1 MTYKENIERL
11 RGRGRYNLDRRWRNA
26 NDRISFINKQE
37 KEAIGNINKATN
49 LLVGK
54 TFGSPDIRTGE
65 GGLIPFQYGEYIS
78 KEEQKGIEAEKAD
91 RARKVEALSKRL
103 QEVSD
108 IDTAHLNVKQDMLI
122 NGYLYEDADRFAKL
136 SPHAQVAYARRKLG
150 IWKESVGSKLN
161 YKLAKDNTE
170 YTLKEWPEKLTSEKI
185 HNDPNIPPVVKE
197 AFVDK
202 ILDNLIKENGID
214 GFSEELLELEGIND
228 YVDPRTGEI
237 KNGAHSLAKKGVMD
251 KYRTIYNVT
260 SSQNLRVELFENFK
274 SDRDL
279 TKLISGLAG
288 TLDNRENPLGPL
300 GAWDE
305 AEKLFVSWLM
315 SGDVTK
321 GQLYTIFEN
330 APSPIKIKNKKQV
343 YLNSHRKRL
352 DNILVKYA
360 AAKQRRD
367 NANQITDNAKADK
380 FKQDAILRLN
390 EGGDLYNY
398 LFVEEKIDEKPFD
411 QRADIVNRVLTNL
424 QTAWIDEGGDF
435 EPKPGANFAPWL
447 TDVYNDLVFTDQGEL
462 IERATV
468 KLDAGIPLEP
478 NDLYGMNDASLATLK
493 RHRNWGQNQ
502 GLILRDALQYR
513 KVTPN
518 GEVGYEL
525 SIPNMVKSALKL
537 AALDDKNEELVNHLT
552 QKNIGVFK
560 AAWAEL
566 VGSDGRWLDKS
577 GTMDG
582 NKAFAYAMGKVRY
595 NLGLGPD
602 DTGKMRNA
610 GEVNDDLQWDI
621 KGEEKKDIIRDQKR
635 GEYLATSILTKFEGL
650 SPAQLLEQEYW
661 IPSLGP
667 DSVDFKKLLAYAEG
681 KGGKIPEVYNWI
693 AGYMPN
699 HTAEDL
705 AAWQL
710 AQIGKVLP
718 TTSAVNEAM
727 KLTETIAGFNRL
739 IGYKTNSSDLHQAKI
754 NAIDGL
760 NERNYST
767 AITWETGLK
776 FDEGGSLIHPEI
788 KDNPNYMGNNLEAWL
803 EKYGPADGEAEDAG
817 DITATLSEADVYN
830 RAYNEKGYHDND
842 PGPRP
847 NIKDFPI
854 QPGDERVNIPFSPH
868 ATAALGEYNVS
879 AYQEALKEWEQ
890 KNNTYR
896 PLTKTKVVYDG
907 SSKSRSKKITLT
919 FNPETDSY
927 DEPPKEDGLYLKTR
941 KERKLQKDLLIQKSI
956 DARIERAASL
966 PDSKVVPIHRTNDG
980 RYIQGP
986 ITVYKHV
993 DADGYVQYK
1002 LKPSGPKSNLQSFWN
1017 IPGSPVL
1024 SPALQDYAM
1033 ELYNTNLQTV

>member
-11 RGRGRYNLDRRWRNA
+11 RGRGRYNLEQRWRNA
-26 NDRISFINKQE
+26 NDRIKFIRNEE
-37 KEAIGNINKATN
+37 KEAIGNISKASD

-78 KEEQKGIEAEKAD
+78 KEQQKGIEAEKAD
-91 RARKVEALSKRL
+91 RARKVAALEKRL
-103 QEVSD
+103 QQVSD
-108 IDTAHLNVKQDMLI
+108 IDTAHLNVKQDMLL

-170 YTLKEWPEKLTSEKI
+170 YTLKNWPEPLTSEKI

-197 AFVDK
+197 AFVDR
-202 ILDNLIKENGID
+202 ILEDLIKENGIN
-214 GFSEELLELEGIND
+214 GFSKELLELEQIND
-228 YVDPRTGEI
+228 YVDGRTGEI

-260 SSQNLRVELFENFK
+260 SSQNQRIELFENFK

-288 TLDNRENPLGPL
+288 TLDNKEDPLGPL
-300 GAWDE
+300 GAWQE
-305 AEKLFVSWLM
+305 AEKLFVSALM
-315 SGDVTK
+315 SGDLTK
-321 GQLYTIFEN
+321 GQLYTIFKN
-330 APSPIKIKNKKQV
+330 APSPIKIKDKDQT

-352 DNILVKYA
+352 QNIINEYA
-360 AAKQRRD
+360 RQKQLRD
-367 NANQITDNAKADK
+367 RANQITSNAKADAK
-380 FKQDAILRLN
+380 KQESLLRLDK
-390 EGGDLYNY
+390 GGDLYNY
-398 LFVEEKIDEKPFD
+398 LFVEKKIDDLPFEE
-411 QRADIVNRVLTNL
+411 RAQIVNTVLTNL

-435 EPKPGANFAPWL
+435 EPTPGANFAPWL

-462 IERATV
+462 IQKATV
-468 KLDAGIPLEP
+468 KLNAGIPLEP
-478 NDLYGMNDASLATLK
+478 NDIYGMNDASLETLK
-493 RHRNWGQNQ
+493 RHKNWAQNQ
-502 GLILRDALQYR
+502 GLILRNALQYR

-518 GEVGYEL
+518 GEAGYEL
-525 SIPNMVKSALKL
+525 SIPNMVKAALKT
-537 AALDDKNEELVNHLT
+537 AKRDDKNPALVDYLT

-577 GTMDG
+577 GNMDG
-582 NKAFAYAMGKVRY
+582 NKAFEYAMGKVRY

-602 DTGKMRNA
+602 SNGNVRPA
-610 GEVNDDLQWDI
+610 GDVDADLKWDI
-621 KGEEKKDIIRDQKR
+621 KETEKKDIVRDQKR
-635 GEYLATSILTKFEGL
+635 GEYLSNSILTKFEGL
-650 SPAQLLEQEYW
+650 SPVQLLEQEYW

-667 DSVDFKKLLAYAEG
+667 DSIEFKQLLAYAEG

-710 AQIGKVLP
+710 AQIGKALP

-739 IGYKTNSSDLHQAKI
+739 IGYKTNSTDLHQAKI

-767 AITWETGLK
+767 AQYVGQTEEEQNLK
-776 FDEGGSLIHPEI
+776 FDEKGLPI
-788 KDNPNYMGNNLEAWL
+788 KNSGDTSS
-803 EKYGPADGEAEDAG
+803 DGEEEEE
-817 DITATLSEADVYN
+817 INSN
-830 RAYNEKGYHDND
+830 QIYNEKGYHDND
-842 PGPRP
+842 PGPIP
-847 NIKDFPI
+847 KPKDFPL
-854 QPGDERVNIPFSPH
+854 QPGDERQIISDHVNPITGTPMPRASN
-868 ATAALGEYNVS
+868 YNVT
-879 AYQEALKEWEQ
+879 AYNEALKEWHQQ
-890 KNNTYR
+890 KRTYR
-896 PLTKTKVVYDG
+896 PLTKTKVVYDK
-907 SSKSRSKKITLT
+907 SKDRKSRSKTITLT

-927 DEPPKEDGLYLKTR
+927 DEPPKEGGLYLKTR
-941 KERKLQKDLLIQKSI
+941 EERKAQKELLIQKSI
-956 DARIERAASL
+956 EARLERANAM
-966 PDSKVVPIHRTNDG
+966 PDTKEVSIHREGG
-980 RYIQGP
+980 RYYQGP

-993 DADGYVQYK
+993 DERGYVKYK
-1002 LKPSGPKSNLQSFWN
+1002 MKPSGPNSNLQSFWN

-1024 SPALQDYAM
+1024 SPALQEYAM
-1033 ELYNTNLQTV
+1033 GLYNTNLQTV